1 MLLVLQG
8 LINKSLAVF
17 PFTAHKNGPGKPTV
31 QMHYNLKYLM
41 SPEQLTPFKSLSHE
55 SLT

>member
-8 LINKSLAVF
+8 LINKSFAVF

-31 QMHYNLKYLM
+31 QMHYNLKYFM